1 MKVREL
7 FYSLQGEGAQAGT
20 PAVFLRFS
28 GCNLRCSFCDTDF
41 DCGDYM
47 TEEEIVSEIGRY
59 PAPLV
64 VVTGGEPSLQLT
76 ESLVEE
82 IHRQGKRVAVET
94 NGTHHLPSN
103 VDWITCS
110 PKSAFVGAEGE
121 VVLEKVSEVK
131 VVCDGEHEVS
141 DYGLVADYYYL
152 QPCDVG
158 DPIRNQEIL
167 QETIDYILAHPK
179 WRLSLQTHKLIG
191 VR

>member
-20 PAVFLRFS
+20 PAVFLRFA

-41 DCGDYM
+41 DHGDYM
-47 TEEEIVSEIGRY
+47 TEEEILTEIAKY

-76 ESLVEE
+76 ESLVDA
-82 IHRQGKRVAVET
+82 IHGIGKRVAVET
-94 NGTHHLPSN
+94 NGTHPLPSN

-110 PKSAFVGAEGE
+110 PKAAFVGPTGCVMLQRA
-121 VVLEKVSEVK
+121 SELK
-131 VVCDGEHEVS
+131 VVYDGLHEVS
-141 DYGLVADYYYL
+141 DYGIEADYYYL

-158 DPIRNQEIL
+158 DHIRNQEIL
-167 QETIDYILAHPK
+167 RETIDYILRHPK